1 MVSLLILLQNIVYL
15 DFTSWFITEML
26 FLLMLVPLIVKC
38 VRTSLDVCT
47 FFISRSFPHFLK
59 KLKSPDYRGT
69 SPNLLVLLS
78 LPGTIIID
86 KAVLLSSTRWPLAP
100 NFFSRVTTLE
110 NLSFS

>member
-1 MVSLLILLQNIVYL
+1 
-15 DFTSWFITEML
+15 ML

-59 KLKSPDYRGT
+59 KLKSPDYRGN

-78 LPGTIIID
+78 
-86 KAVLLSSTRWPLAP
+86 
-100 NFFSRVTTLE
+100 
-110 NLSFS
+110 